1 MAIEVDAVAY
11 DSPTVEG
18 GAVDL
23 VAVEAG
29 SFDVDT
35 LIARATEGIEA
46 EAKGA
51 DSISDS
57 VGANG
62 DIRDPVDGACKDVP
76 ARPAVSCISGLSPAP
91 AVKRLCR
98 RFRPSA
104 KRMVRM
110 MKRIQNC
117 KTHCASI

>member
-46 EAKGA
+46 ATGVLFSFSNVF
-51 DSISDS
+51 DSDELI
-57 VGANG
+57 
-62 DIRDPVDGACKDVP
+62 
-76 ARPAVSCISGLSPAP
+76 
-91 AVKRLCR
+91 
-98 RFRPSA
+98 
-104 KRMVRM
+104 
-110 MKRIQNC
+110 
-117 KTHCASI
+117 